1 VSAAGDGGGD
11 HDARAV
17 EIRKGLRP
25 DGERLRA
32 LAEEAKAA
40 GRRLLADRPAL
51 ARTVQILGA
60 LGDVLEPT
68 KAPAPAAA
76 PTAAAAL
83 PSGDVEGSSAAAG
96 GGGATKEG

>member
-1 VSAAGDGGGD
+1 
-11 HDARAV
+11 
-17 EIRKGLRP
+17 
-25 DGERLRA
+25 LRA

-68 KAPAPAAA
+68 KASAPVPPA
-76 PTAAAAL
+76 AAAAL
-83 PSGDVEGSSAAAG
+83 PSGDVAGSSAAAG
-96 GGGATKEG
+96 GGEATKEG